1 MANQRNISTDLY
13 DLLVTRNFDPE
24 VTNAQGQAT
33 QPDEGV
39 VFSFDYVSAQGK
51 TYGTAVAVIDSEDQE
66 LSLYFGDNL
75 GKSMEEPDKSEWFEF
90 LRQMSQFATRHN
102 FHTFSPKNLNNLKH
116 TMAGMAAIRE
126 GLFEGYYGTRRV
138 SYMGEATDARLVIQH
153 NRPLGES
160 DARHRNIKNLFI
172 ETVEGER
179 FKLPFVNL
187 AGGRAMLEH
196 VRQGGRPYDIRGVH
210 IAEMVSELKLLN
222 RFNRASAGRVV
233 EGVTADLREQA
244 HAYYDTLRESL
255 RHLGSARGYQRYF
268 ESWSP
273 AAITETDALVEDLK
287 TLFVEQ
293 TIDARIEAALPVL
306 AKIQQ
311 GTAMKEIKMFEHWVD
326 SVTEGT
332 WAQPDTPEKVKQL
345 QAFMS
350 QEQPVGPDAVNA
362 TEALYDIIGD
372 DELFDQLA
380 ALAQRDPDADARA
393 TVRDWIVDHQ
403 YDPEWQDMLRPISVA
418 VDADDQEQNVD
429 LDLNDTEVKEGD
441 NVATFEGPD
450 ADIEC
455 NRTMEGRHCPVHGLR
470 ECGMYEDS
478 TDPMDHRGAAT
489 DSFYEELSRMKS
501 LALPKS
507 HK

>member
-1 MANQRNISTDLY
+1 MSTEQNISTALY
-13 DLLVTRNFDPE
+13 DLLATKNFDPE
-24 VTNAQGQAT
+24 VTDEQGQAS

-39 VFSFDYVSAQGK
+39 VFSFDYVGGSGQN
-51 TYGTAVAVIDSEDQE
+51 YGTAVAVIDAADQE

-75 GKSMEEPDKSEWFEF
+75 GRSMEEPDKSEWFEF
-90 LRQMSQFATRHN
+90 LQQLSQFATRHS
-102 FHTFSPKNLNNLKH
+102 FHTFSPKNLSQLKH
-116 TMAGMAAIRE
+116 TMAGLAAIKE

-138 SYMGEATDARLVIQH
+138 SYMGEATDARLVIEH
-153 NRPLGES
+153 NRPLSET

-179 FKLPFVNL
+179 FKLPFANL

-210 IAEMVSELKLLN
+210 ISEMVSELRLLN

-233 EGVTADLREQA
+233 EGVTAELCEQA
-244 HAYYDTLRESL
+244 VAYYESLRDDL
-255 RHLGSARGYQRYF
+255 RHLGSRRGYQRYF

-273 AAITETDALVEDLK
+273 ADVTGADALVEDLK

-311 GTAMKEIKMFEHWVD
+311 VTAMKEVKVFETWVD

-332 WAQPDTPEKVKQL
+332 WAMPDTPEKV
-345 QAFMS
+345 QALKKFMS

-362 TEALYDIIGD
+362 TDALYDIIGD

-380 ALAQRDPDADARA
+380 DLARGDPDADARVV
-393 TVRDWIVDHQ
+393 VRDWIQDHQ
-403 YDPEWQDMLRPISVA
+403 FDPEWQDMLRPVSVA
-418 VDADDQEQNVD
+418 VGADDQEQNVD
-429 LDLNDTEVKEGD
+429 IDLDSNKVKEGD
-441 NVATFEGPD
+441 NLATFVGPNEGQ
-450 ADIEC
+450 
-455 NRTMEGRHCPVHGLR
+455 
-470 ECGMYEDS
+470 
-478 TDPMDHRGAAT
+478 DPMDRRGGVW
-489 DSFYEELSRMKS
+489 DSFYEELDRIKN